1 MLKLC
6 RLAERQLFNTAQGRF
21 GFTLKGVREGD
32 LVVVLEGSP
41 TPHVVRR
48 VDDREGSER
57 YVFVGDAYVHGL
69 MYGEAGELGV
79 EERELVFV

>member
-1 MLKLC
+1 M
-6 RLAERQLFNTAQGRF
+6 
-21 GFTLKGVREGD
+21 
-32 LVVVLEGSP
+32 VVVLEGSP

-57 YVFVGDAYVHGL
+57 YMFVGDAYVHGL